1 MAFRKVGW
9 SFLSLTCC
17 CCCFFFFFFLFFF
30 CRSQF
35 PSSRQATFLPWTM
48 EVLIR
53 SVLSRLGTTGKKKK
67 KEKKKKGKLFFDGC
81 VFGRHFTVETH
92 EIRRTTN
99 PVWNATFKIGPV
111 NIHTPTK
118 KSGFP
123 YNEVCLCLCECF
135 VPLKTNMF
143 ARFAS
148 KSRIGTGSS
157 TRRWVA
163 LF

>member
-1 MAFRKVGW
+1 MDSA
-9 SFLSLTCC
+9 S
-17 CCCFFFFFFLFFF
+17 
-30 CRSQF
+30 
-35 PSSRQATFLPWTM
+35 PSSRNPAVRRIFAEIKELQKNRSSMMRADALEVSVEICIEQAN
-48 EVLIR
+48 EKQQR
-53 SVLSRLGTTGKKKK
+53 KERRKK